1 MKNTDIEL
9 LKERVR
15 LHYKERCVLC
25 GSKSR
30 IVHEIEPKSKR
41 PLDWSDAKNMVLL
54 CSEHHDW
61 VHIVGTAKCA
71 DILRAAAHRSS
82 FIY

>member
-1 MKNTDIEL
+1 MKNIDIEL
-9 LKERVR
+9 LKEKVR

-41 PLDWSDAKNMVLL
+41 PEDWAEFSNLIIL
-54 CSEHHDW
+54 CAQCHEW
-61 VHIVGTAKCA
+61 VHATGTSKCA
-71 DILRAAAHRSS
+71 DVLLAAAHRSS
-82 FIY
+82 FV